1 MRSKWLLTVI
11 SVLMLMVAS
20 PAVAASDST
29 FPDVIDLPGGF
40 APEGIAVGYGSTVYA
55 GSLVDGAIWRGDLRT
70 GAGGV
75 WVDGSEGQIAVG
87 LDFDRSS
94 GNLWVSG
101 GPGGEGRV
109 YDGKTGAEIAVIPL
123 GPGFIN
129 DVIVTRT
136 AAYFTNSAAPEFYAV
151 PLDRAGNPSG
161 DAVAV
166 PLTGDFRF
174 QAGQFNSNGIE
185 ATADGRRLVIANSF
199 FGELYVVDSHTG
211 VATTIDLGGTIVSGD
226 GILLQGR
233 TLYVVENVR
242 NRVADIAVSADL
254 TTGTVVGY
262 LTSPDFDVPTTVARF
277 GGSLYLV
284 NAKFGTPM
292 IPSTP
297 YEIVGVSR

>member
-11 SVLMLMVAS
+11 SVMMLMVAG
-20 PAVAASDST
+20 PAVASSEST
-29 FPDVIDLPGGF
+29 FPDVIALPDGF
-40 APEGIAVGYGSTVYA
+40 APEGIAVGYGSTAYA
-55 GSLVDGAIWRGDLRT
+55 GSLVDGAIWKGDLRN
-70 GAGGV
+70 GSGGV
-75 WVDGSEGQIAVG
+75 WIDGANGRIAVG

-123 GPGFIN
+123 GAGFIN
-129 DVIVTRT
+129 DVIVTPT

-161 DAVAV
+161 DAVVV

-174 QAGQFNSNGIE
+174 EPGQFNSNGIE
-185 ATADGRRLVIANSF
+185 ATANGRRLVIANSF
-199 FGELYVVDSHTG
+199 FGELYVVDPHTG
-211 VATTIDLGGTIVSGD
+211 VATTIDLGGTIVNGD

-233 TLYVVENVR
+233 TLYAVENVK
-242 NRVADIAVSADL
+242 NQVAEIAVSADL
-254 TTGTVVGY
+254 ATGSVVGY
-262 LTSPDFDVPTTVARF
+262 LTSPNFDVPTTVARF

-284 NAKFGTPM
+284 NAKFGTPVT
-292 IPSTP
+292 PSTP
-297 YEIVGVSR
+297 YEIVRVSR